1 MSDTNSIHSI
11 VKILEIPNQILL
23 NKNLFTRFRVQL
35 PQARGNKIINLTF
48 WGNLARDVCQY
59 YTIND
64 YLIIE
69 GYVSLRHEQ
78 LIKNQSLK
86 KVEVTVLRVY
96 PLLLSYD
103 CSYK

>member
-1 MSDTNSIHSI
+1 MSDTNFINSI

-48 WGNLARDVCQY
+48 WGNLADDVSKY

-64 YLIIE
+64 YIIIE

-78 LIKNQSLK
+78 LIKSQFLK

-96 PLLLSYD
+96 PLLLNYD
-103 CSYK
+103 YFYK